1 MSPAADAV
9 MARARQDDAALA
21 PPAVRLSSVT
31 RVFGVLPAVVRV
43 DLTVERGEVVLVRGP
58 NGAGK
63 STLLRL
69 MATALSPT
77 YGSGSVLGFDLV
89 AGRHEI
95 RRCTELIG
103 HRTRL
108 YDDLTGAENLRFT
121 CALSGVDGRLANAVL
136 DRVGLAEARSDRVRG
151 YSQGMRQR
159 LAVARAMLR
168 RPKLLLL

>member
-58 NGAGK
+58 NGAGR

-69 MATALSPT
+69 MATALSRT
-77 YGSGSVLGFDLV
+77 YGSGAVRGFELV
-89 AGRHEI
+89 AGRLES
-95 RRCTELIG
+95 RRGTES
-103 HRTRL
+103 
-108 YDDLTGAENLRFT
+108 TGQLM
-121 CALSGVDGRLANAVL
+121 
-136 DRVGLAEARSDRVRG
+136 RG
-151 YSQGMRQR
+151 YGV
-159 LAVARAMLR
+159 VATAADC
-168 RPKLLLL
+168 